1 MLLGQTNQK
10 PLSYLQFVLFHCL
23 HIRCTFL
30 RQLSLLFW
38 LRAILLLILPITG
51 IFGIIGDQ
59 VYLKGIQQGNLLKLE
74 VARYLFPFE
83 REILIGPAQ
92 LYFRNKLATKETLN
106 IYKDVLT
113 YDPYSVQF
121 LGVYI
126 QLEYHYGNKNEALTA
141 YKKLKLIAPNSNVLK
156 RINETMK
163 GLQ

>member
-1 MLLGQTNQK
+1 MGL
-10 PLSYLQFVLFHCL
+10 
-23 HIRCTFL
+23 
-30 RQLSLLFW
+30 
-38 LRAILLLILPITG
+38 
-51 IFGIIGDQ
+51 FGILGDW
-59 VYLKGIQQGNLLKLE
+59 VYLKGIQQGNFVKLE

-92 LYFRNKLATKETLN
+92 LQFRQQTIDTNSLALYKE
-106 IYKDVLT
+106 ILT

-121 LGVYI
+121 LGVYV
-126 QLEYHYGNKNEALTA
+126 QLEYLYGNKNEAKLA